1 MIGQHQRRTQ
11 PFRLRVWRAIAR
23 LAARY
28 IVTADDR
35 TAAAYCVIHAVH
47 DGIDTAMGH
56 GTFRRL
62 MEIRR

>member
-1 MIGQHQRRTQ
+1 
-11 PFRLRVWRAIAR
+11 
-23 LAARY
+23 
-28 IVTADDR
+28 
-35 TAAAYCVIHAVH
+35 VIHAVH